1 MKQMNT
7 TKQKRTHR
15 CREQSSAYQL
25 KEGMGQGQD
34 RGRRLGGTNYY
45 IYIYINKYSR
55 WRVLLEYVC
64 TMKWTKAS

>member
-45 IYIYINKYSR
+45 IYIYIYK
-55 WRVLLEYVC
+55 
-64 TMKWTKAS
+64 

>member
-1 MKQMNT
+1 MKQRNT

-45 IYIYINKYSR
+45 IYIYIYIYKINTQG
-55 WRVLLEYVC
+55 EEFC
-64 TMKWTKAS
+64 